1 MLCKDREIAIV
12 DLFNPTMKECT
23 KSDDD
28 DDDDKERYPC
38 GQLASLTL
46 LAQAYKKL
54 VVSTSP
60 LLWNAKP
67 HGKSARSFVVVMLN
81 WSWRVK
87 V

>member
-1 MLCKDREIAIV
+1 LCKDREIAIV

>member
-1 MLCKDREIAIV
+1 LLLCKDREIAIV

-60 LLWNAKP
+60 LLQNAKP
-67 HGKSARSFVVVMLN
+67 HGKSAR
-81 WSWRVK
+81 
-87 V
+87 